1 MILQFRVLGRLYS
14 SVLGALCV
22 DGVVARLKS
31 FRRLSC
37 LGDHFTTRMATP
49 FTSFRAL
56 KTDLSSPYFPCILCE
71 DLFTVSLYGHPSLP
85 LSFYLPLPPP
95 FSLLGTQIYFPVF
108 LLPSFLCTLTSPSLG
123 CKRRPEALSG
133 EALEDGGGTHG
144 VTCR

>member
-1 MILQFRVLGRLYS
+1 MIRQFRVLGRLYS

-71 DLFTVSLYGHPSLP
+71 DLFTVSLYGPPSLP

-95 FSLLGTQIYFPVF
+95 LLSPRHADLLPRLPPTLVPLYPYITLLGM
-108 LLPSFLCTLTSPSLG
+108 
-123 CKRRPEALSG
+123 
-133 EALEDGGGTHG
+133 
-144 VTCR
+144 